1 MHQTLICSAPLIPNT
16 LHFSRLKQWSRHP
29 FKVFGSYLPWRLVL
43 TCYKSLTLPLGE
55 LLSWQGWVTTRLTSH
70 ITCHITQ
77 GRTSDPGQCPQA
89 TEAPGPGPRLW
100 PTAHPP
106 QHNNTNSRWYNE
118 STDRQQRG
126 LLIFYFDQHTENTD
140 HPRSTTST
148 RFSPC
153 MNVNFSDLTSVNWS
167 YSIWVCVCIV
177 LD

>member
-1 MHQTLICSAPLIPNT
+1 MHQTLICSAPLISNT
-16 LHFSRLKQWSRHP
+16 LHFSRLKQWSRNP

-77 GRTSDPGQCPQA
+77 GPHIRSWPVSTGNWGARAGAA
-89 TEAPGPGPRLW
+89 TLAHSSPDHSTTT
-100 PTAHPP
+100 PTADDIM
-106 QHNNTNSRWYNE
+106 RAR
-118 STDRQQRG
+118 TDSRG

-140 HPRSTTST
+140 HPRSTIST
-148 RFSPC
+148 RFRTC
-153 MNVNFSDLTSVNWS
+153 MNVNFSDLTSVNCS

>member
-1 MHQTLICSAPLIPNT
+1 MIKAPIQSVWIISTLTTGAHLLQITDTATWWAVI
-16 LHFSRLKQWSRHP
+16 
-29 FKVFGSYLPWRLVL
+29 L
-43 TCYKSLTLPLGE
+43 TGMGHDS
-55 LLSWQGWVTTRLTSH
+55 SH
-70 ITCHITQ
+70 ITHHMSHNT
-77 GRTSDPGQCPQA
+77 
-89 TEAPGPGPRLW
+89 GP
-100 PTAHPP
+100 AHPILASVHRQLRSPGRGRDSGPQLTRP

-118 STDRQQRG
+118 STDRQWG

-140 HPRSTTST
+140 HHQSTTST